1 MQGKRV
7 KRKWIKL
14 QKKKNYNHGQSLGI
28 LAFLGHFPVHTGPTP
43 PLTPQTMLD
52 ACILN
57 FFRVS
62 TLYIVYGWGK
72 GELNKSF
79 KKDDCF
85 NEGIKK

>member
-1 MQGKRV
+1 MDKVLGYLHFWGIFQFIRV
-7 KRKWIKL
+7 
-14 QKKKNYNHGQSLGI
+14 Q
-28 LAFLGHFPVHTGPTP
+28 PP